1 MEKLD
6 LAKVYKAYYSA
17 AVKPALKDIGPAQY
31 ISITGKGDP
40 SGKEFGDNIQLLYAV
55 AYALKFMCKTDG
67 NDFTVP
73 KLEALWDFDH
83 KKYSGI
89 SMIDAPAK
97 VPRSEWTYRLMI
109 RLPEYVRQKQI
120 ASAIRQ
126 VIIKKKL
133 EQAEKV
139 EYYKMNEG
147 KVVDMLHIGPFD
159 KEMETL
165 VHIQA
170 FTEANNLKKNGQHH
184 EIYLSD
190 FRKTIP
196 EKLKTILREP
206 VK

>member
-6 LAKVYKAYYSA
+6 LTKVYKTYYRA
-17 AVKPALKDIGPAQY
+17 ATKPELKNIGPVQY
-31 ISITGKGDP
+31 ISVTGKGDP

-73 KLEALWDFDH
+73 KLEALWDFDT
-83 KKYSGI
+83 KKYANI
-89 SMIDAPAK
+89 SMVDTPTV

-109 RLPEYVRQKQI
+109 RMPDFVRQKQI

-126 VIIKKKL
+126 AIIKKKL
-133 EQAEKV
+133 PQAEKV
-139 EYYKMNEG
+139 EFYKLNEG
-147 KVVDMLHIGPFD
+147 KVVDMMHIGPFD

-165 VHIQA
+165 KHMQI
-170 FTEANNLKKNGQHH
+170 FIKANNLKKNGQHH

>member
-6 LAKVYKAYYSA
+6 LAKAYKTYYSA
-17 AVKPALKDIGPAQY
+17 AVKPALKDMGPAQY
-31 ISITGKGDP
+31 ISIPGQGDP
-40 SGKEFGDNIQLLYAV
+40 SGIEFGDNIQLLYAV

-83 KKYSGI
+83 KKYAGI
-89 SMIDAPAK
+89 SMTDAPVK
-97 VPRSEWTYRLMI
+97 IPRSEWTYRLMI
-109 RLPEYVRQKQI
+109 RLPDFVRQKQI

-126 VIIKKKL
+126 VIIKRKL
-133 EQAEKV
+133 DQAEKV

-147 KVVDMLHIGPFD
+147 KVVDILHIGPFD
-159 KEMETL
+159 KEIETL
-165 VHIQA
+165 AHIRA
-170 FTEANNLKKNGQHH
+170 FTEANNLKRNGQHH